1 MNQEEA
7 DAIAQLLALR
17 EKWAE
22 VSTIKE
28 KWEANKVYCVA
39 PKDVRVPL
47 HLLVVAALDAPT
59 PELAKRYVQKIA
71 EIVEWVWPTNTRQ
84 RFDVYQLGDVMVEI
98 PTKKGS

>member
-7 DAIAQLLALR
+7 DAIAQVLALR

-47 HLLVVAALDAPT
+47 HLLVVAALDAPYPGVSQAICT
-59 PELAKRYVQKIA
+59 EDSRNRRVGVAHEHSATLRRLPA
-71 EIVEWVWPTNTRQ
+71 W
-84 RFDVYQLGDVMVEI
+84 
-98 PTKKGS
+98 

>member
-39 PKDVRVPL
+39 PPRMYGCPSTCL
-47 HLLVVAALDAPT
+47 
-59 PELAKRYVQKIA
+59 
-71 EIVEWVWPTNTRQ
+71 
-84 RFDVYQLGDVMVEI
+84 
-98 PTKKGS
+98 

>member
-1 MNQEEA
+1 MGGSIHHQGEVGSE
-7 DAIAQLLALR
+7 QGLL
-17 EKWAE
+17 
-22 VSTIKE
+22 
-28 KWEANKVYCVA
+28 CGP